1 MGLTQPVTLG
11 IRNQS
16 YQFINVDIREDT
28 GHRNM
33 RKQFDGLVSRKH
45 LVSRQD
51 ILNVKHQIQDQSI
64 IRHSDDATSVQ
75 LAVNALQQEEF
86 NLILYFK
93 AQHIDDEDYPQLSR
107 DTFVLI
113 LQTEFQRQIYHQF
126 SSKIVCIDSTHGTN
140 SYKFKLI
147 TLLVSDDFAAALLF
161 NNYTLHVVIFGQGLR
176 HLLCRWH
183 LDKYVNCDVPYHYY
197 VREGKC
203 PPLKYTP

>member
-113 LQTEFQRQIYHQF
+113 LQTEFQRQIY
-126 SSKIVCIDSTHGTN
+126 
-140 SYKFKLI
+140 
-147 TLLVSDDFAAALLF
+147 
-161 NNYTLHVVIFGQGLR
+161 R
-176 HLLCRWH
+176 
-183 LDKYVNCDVPYHYY
+183 
-197 VREGKC
+197 
-203 PPLKYTP
+203 